1 MLRFGTTG
9 IFALVR
15 GSTSPSERNMRMRAR
30 RLVLLLLPAVFCMT
44 WATAAMADPRDSV
57 DRSHRM
63 DTDAL
68 RDDIETNRLSAPA
81 HPLMIAPEPQPAPVS
96 KRKKKPRIRSG
107 SNR

>member
-9 IFALVR
+9 TFASVR

-30 RLVLLLLPAVFCMT
+30 RLLLLPAVFCMI

>member
-9 IFALVR
+9 IFASVR

-30 RLVLLLLPAVFCMT
+30 RLAVLLWAVFCMT

-96 KRKKKPRIRSG
+96 KRKKKPRVSRG
-107 SNR
+107 NNR

>member
-1 MLRFGTTG
+1 
-9 IFALVR
+9 
-15 GSTSPSERNMRMRAR
+15 MRAR
-30 RLVLLLLPAVFCMT
+30 RLVMLLSAVFCMT
-44 WATAAMADPRDSV
+44 LATAAMADPRDSV
-57 DRSHRM
+57 ERSHRM

>member
-30 RLVLLLLPAVFCMT
+30 RLVLLRAVLCMT

-107 SNR
+107 DNR

>member
-1 MLRFGTTG
+1 
-9 IFALVR
+9 
-15 GSTSPSERNMRMRAR
+15 MRAR
-30 RLVLLLLPAVFCMT
+30 RLVMLLWAVFCMN

-57 DRSHRM
+57 ERSHRM

-81 HPLMIAPEPQPAPVS
+81 HPVMIAPEPQPAPVS
-96 KRKKKPRIRSG
+96 KRERKPPIRSG

>member
-1 MLRFGTTG
+1 M
-9 IFALVR
+9 R
-15 GSTSPSERNMRMRAR
+15 GR
-30 RLVLLLLPAVFCMT
+30 RLVLLRAVLCMT

-96 KRKKKPRIRSG
+96 KRKRKPRVSSG
-107 SNR
+107 SGNR

>member
-15 GSTSPSERNMRMRAR
+15 GSTSPSERNMRMRGG
-30 RLVLLLLPAVFCMT
+30 RLVLLRAVLCMT

-96 KRKKKPRIRSG
+96 KRKKKPRVSRG
-107 SNR
+107 NNR

>member
-15 GSTSPSERNMRMRAR
+15 GSTSLSERNMRMRAR
-30 RLVLLLLPAVFCMT
+30 RLALLLRAVFCMM

-57 DRSHRM
+57 ERSHRM

-96 KRKKKPRIRSG
+96 KRKKKPRASSSS